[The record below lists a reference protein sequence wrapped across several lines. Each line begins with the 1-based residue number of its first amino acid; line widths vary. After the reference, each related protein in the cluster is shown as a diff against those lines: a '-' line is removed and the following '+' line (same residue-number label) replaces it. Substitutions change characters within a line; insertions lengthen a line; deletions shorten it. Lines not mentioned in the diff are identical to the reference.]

1 MHPEVPNRR
10 WWRRWITAALTATV
24 LVASACA
31 GPSSS
36 GGRAATPDSAR
47 AETTGTTAPAL
58 QPLEQPSTRCGPPDT
73 TATLVRFKAA
83 DGTSLDGVMV
93 GRGPAGVVLV
103 HEYPADLCGF
113 WPFADYL
120 ARRGLRAFAID
131 LRCFGRSACPQGDA
145 KGRVVDDIAAAV
157 AELRRRGVTRVGLV
171 GASMGGAAVL
181 IAGTRVRPPVAAVVS
196 LSGEADPTN
205 LVGGIPLD
213 AGAAVKRLKVP
224 TTLVVASNDRYAPVD
239 QTRAMYR
246 AITTHDKQLL
256 VLTGPSFDGRHGWDL
271 LTDSAGDRSTS
282 VAAKV
287 AAFLTAHTHH

>member
-1 MHPEVPNRR
+1 MHPEPQPPIQRR
-10 WWRRWITAALTATV
+10 WWRWITAALTATA

-36 GGRAATPDSAR
+36 GGPAATPSSTR
-47 AETTGTTAPAL
+47 AQATTTTAAA
-58 QPLEQPSTRCGPPDT
+58 LEQPSSRCGPPDT
-73 TATLVRFKAA
+73 PATLVGFTAA
-83 DGTSLDGVMV
+83 DGTSLDGVLV
-93 GRGPAGVVLV
+93 GRGRAGVVLV

-113 WPFADYL
+113 WPFANYL
-120 ARRGLRAFAID
+120 AKRGLRAFAID

-157 AELRRRGVTRVGLV
+157 AELRRRGVTRVALV

-181 IAGTRVRPPVAAVVS
+181 IAGTRARPPVAAVVS

-224 TTLVVASNDRYAPVD
+224 AMLVVATGDRYAPVGE
-239 QTRAMYR
+239 TRAMYR
-246 AITTHDKQLL
+246 AVTARDKELL
-256 VLTGPSFDGRHGWDL
+256 VLSGPSFDGRHGWDL
-271 LTDSAGDRSTS
+271 LTDTVSGQPTS

-287 AAFLTAHTHH
+287 AGFLTAHSDRA